1 MKRTRNIARH
11 SFVLIL
17 YCSLATFVL
26 EPVALAQINPNWI
39 PTGSLN
45 IPRSGFVH
53 QAGHT
58 ATLLQNGK
66 VLVVG
71 GNSSGLAELYDPA
84 TGAWSITDRLNRPR
98 WFHTATL
105 LPDGKVLVAGGST
118 TLGSASESAEVY
130 DPATESWRITGSL
143 NTGRDGHTAT
153 LLQDGKVLVAGG
165 FTGFSRGGLCPC
177 IDFVTNSAELY
188 DPAMGT
194 WSVTGNLNTERGLH
208 TATLLENGK
217 ILAAGGTNGTL
228 TDIAEYVPFNSA
240 EVYEPATGTWSVTAS
255 LNTARN
261 LHTATLLPNGKV
273 LAAAGLYTDTAEL
286 YDPSTGVWSFT
297 AKIANL
303 DTFGGHTATLLSN
316 GRVLVTGGSAAKL
329 YHPAIGTWS
338 VTANLNT
345 PRSGHSA
352 TLLANGKV
360 LVAGGYNVTGN
371 TYNTLNSAELYDP
384 QLPKSVDFDGDG
396 ISDIGVYRN
405 GEWFILRS
413 SGVGQIVAWGGAA
426 PG

>member
-1 MKRTRNIARH
+1 MRSSTIRPWGH
-11 SFVLIL
+11 G
-17 YCSLATFVL
+17 
-26 EPVALAQINPNWI
+26 ALP
-39 PTGSLN
+39 
-45 IPRSGFVH
+45 
-53 QAGHT
+53 
-58 ATLLQNGK
+58 ATLIR
-66 VLVVG
+66 
-71 GNSSGLAELYDPA
+71 SAA
-84 TGAWSITDRLNRPR
+84 
-98 WFHTATL
+98 
-105 LPDGKVLVAGGST
+105 ST
-118 TLGSASESAEVY
+118 SDT
-130 DPATESWRITGSL
+130 P
-143 NTGRDGHTAT
+143 
-153 LLQDGKVLVAGG
+153 Q
-165 FTGFSRGGLCPC
+165 
-177 IDFVTNSAELY
+177 
-188 DPAMGT
+188 
-194 WSVTGNLNTERGLH
+194 
-208 TATLLENGK
+208 NGK

-273 LAAAGLYTDTAEL
+273 LAAPGLYTDTAEL

-360 LVAGGYNVTGN
+360 LVAGGYNVTGD

-413 SGVGQIVAWGGAA
+413 LRRYHRYCLGWTPQDKPV
-426 PG
+426 PGTMTEMGKRT